1 MNTTYAITADPTCEG
16 TGVGTYTA
24 TFTNTRFSTQ
34 TRNVDIAATGHH
46 YEFTKWEWTGS
57 DEDGY
62 TKAEV
67 ILTCKNNTDHI
78 VRVNADITKE
88 STDADCT
95 TPGTVVYTAAAEFE
109 GQKYNDSKTVTS
121 AALGHDYELKEWI
134 WNGFESASAKF
145 VCANDPTHI
154 VTVEATITSKTVNAT
169 CTEDGSVVYTAKVT
183 FEEKEYS
190 DDKTEVLPKLGH
202 QYEKGEWTW
211 EGYTKA
217 SLQFVC
223 EHNPEHVQNVSATIT
238 SERTEPTCTEDGT
251 VVYTAKVTFEGKDYT
266 DSKTEV
272 LPKLNHDYE
281 LTGWEWTEFSAAK
294 ATFTC
299 KNNPSHTVVEDAVI
313 TSRTQDPEC
322 EKAGATV
329 YTATV
334 SFNEKTY
341 TDERS
346 VSIPATGHDYEVS
359 EWIWSGNETE
369 GYHTAS
375 AVLVCKNDQ
384 THTKTVAAS
393 LELDTKE
400 ATCTEA
406 GYTIYTATA
415 EEGEKTFT
423 DEKTVNHPALG
434 HAYKLTKWEWEG
446 SDEEGYTSATA
457 TFVCEHDD
465 KHVETVKDEEIDIT
479 VDEDG
484 VIEYKAIV
492 TFEEK
497 DYSDVKSVKT
507 DELEHDYEVVD
518 WEWTGS
524 DADGYTAAKVNLVC
538 KNNPLHTKTLDAV
551 VSHDTQDPSCTE
563 DGKTV
568 YTATAVYAG
577 KTYTDTKEVAIAATG
592 HDYVLTGWN
601 WEEDFSAASVTFTCK
616 NDAAH
621 KQTVNAEITLKRT
634 EPDCETDGKIV
645 YTAKAVFE
653 GKEYG
658 DTREKT
664 LPALGHAYEFKGF
677 TWNGYE
683 SASAKFVC
691 GHDESH
697 VQEVSAA
704 ITSATTKPTC
714 TEDGKVVY
722 TAKVTFEG
730 KDYTDSKTEVLP
742 ALGHKYEKGE
752 WTWEGYTK
760 ASLQFVC
767 EHNPEHVQNV
777 SATITSERTEP
788 TCTEDGMVVYTAKVT
803 FEGKDYTDIKEETLA
818 KLGHKW
824 GEPAWTW
831 AEDASSAKAKF
842 VCEHDETHVQE
853 LNAEIEESVKVE
865 ATYEQDGVKLYTAS
879 VELEGETY
887 TDTMELP
894 YTIVSEAP
902 IIIEHPS
909 DVTLR
914 SGTASA
920 VFKVVAKGEGLS
932 YQWYYRKSST
942 GTWAKSTA
950 ACATTDTYTLP
961 ASSVVSAR
969 SGYQYRC
976 EVTNLRGS
984 ATSNEATLTVTTTP
998 KPVIIEHP
1006 ESVTI
1011 RSGHAVS
1018 FKVVAEGENLKY
1030 QWYYRTSADG
1040 VWSKST
1046 ATCATTDTY
1055 SLPASSVVS
1064 SRNGYQYRC
1073 VVSNKGGSV
1082 TSDTATLT
1090 VTTTAIPVI
1099 IEQPKSQSVKPGTA
1113 VSFTVI
1119 AEGENLTYQWYY
1131 RTSSTGTW
1139 AKSTATCATTNTYS
1153 LPASS
1158 VVKARNGYEYR
1169 CVVTNKAGSV
1179 TSKAAALTIILAD
1192 KPVIVK
1198 SPESVTVT
1206 AGTAVNFTVEAT
1218 GEGLEYQWY
1227 YRTSSTGT
1235 WSKSTASCANTP
1247 TYTLEAAKVVKSRSG
1262 YEYRCLV
1269 KNEGGFVY
1277 SEAAVLTIT
1286 PVKNVWKTLHL
1297 FRMIEW
1303 AQ

>member
-1 MNTTYAITADPTCEG
+1 MHNGTQYAGTNEEYTTTSGAAANTTYFYCATHDKWETGNSITVIFKANGGTGADYTQTFCPSGGNLLKNTFEKEGYEFKEWNTKADGTGDVYADEAEVQFTTFTTLYAQWTKGHEHDYEETWTWTGNDQSGYTGASVHLVCKTDSSHTEDLTATVTSSSNPATCTAAGNTTYTATATDAQGKVHTATKEVVIPALGHAYGEPTYTWTADYSKVTAETICANDAGHTVTEQVNTISAITTPATCEGEGTRTYTANFTNAMFSTQTKEVAIPATGHAYGEPEYVWAEDNSSVTATSVCANDSSHTETETVNTTYAITADPTCEG

-714 TEDGKVVY
+714 TEDGTVVY

-788 TCTEDGMVVYTAKVT
+788 TCTEDGKVVYTAKVT
-803 FEGKDYTDIKEETLA
+803 FEGKDYTDSKTEVLPA
-818 KLGHKW
+818 LGHKYEK
-824 GEPAWTW
+824 GEWTW
-831 AEDASSAKAKF
+831 EGYTKASLQF
-842 VCEHDETHVQE
+842 VC
-853 LNAEIEESVKVE
+853 
-865 ATYEQDGVKLYTAS
+865 
-879 VELEGETY
+879 
-887 TDTMELP
+887 
-894 YTIVSEAP
+894 
-902 IIIEHPS
+902 
-909 DVTLR
+909 
-914 SGTASA
+914 
-920 VFKVVAKGEGLS
+920 
-932 YQWYYRKSST
+932 
-942 GTWAKSTA
+942 
-950 ACATTDTYTLP
+950 
-961 ASSVVSAR
+961 
-969 SGYQYRC
+969 
-976 EVTNLRGS
+976 
-984 ATSNEATLTVTTTP
+984 
-998 KPVIIEHP
+998 
-1006 ESVTI
+1006 
-1011 RSGHAVS
+1011 
-1018 FKVVAEGENLKY
+1018 
-1030 QWYYRTSADG
+1030 
-1040 VWSKST
+1040 
-1046 ATCATTDTY
+1046 
-1055 SLPASSVVS
+1055 
-1064 SRNGYQYRC
+1064 
-1073 VVSNKGGSV
+1073 
-1082 TSDTATLT
+1082 
-1090 VTTTAIPVI
+1090 
-1099 IEQPKSQSVKPGTA
+1099 
-1113 VSFTVI
+1113 
-1119 AEGENLTYQWYY
+1119 
-1131 RTSSTGTW
+1131 
-1139 AKSTATCATTNTYS
+1139 
-1153 LPASS
+1153 
-1158 VVKARNGYEYR
+1158 
-1169 CVVTNKAGSV
+1169 
-1179 TSKAAALTIILAD
+1179 
-1192 KPVIVK
+1192 
-1198 SPESVTVT
+1198 
-1206 AGTAVNFTVEAT
+1206 
-1218 GEGLEYQWY
+1218 
-1227 YRTSSTGT
+1227 
-1235 WSKSTASCANTP
+1235 
-1247 TYTLEAAKVVKSRSG
+1247 
-1262 YEYRCLV
+1262 
-1269 KNEGGFVY
+1269 
-1277 SEAAVLTIT
+1277 
-1286 PVKNVWKTLHL
+1286 
-1297 FRMIEW
+1297 
-1303 AQ
+1303 